1 MLCKNVRLSSCQT
14 IDTHST
20 IDRSNIKISF
30 FLKRPENDRLSNKE
44 YIILLVEPSVKLSL
58 KYTDNSGS

>member
-1 MLCKNVRLSSCQT
+1 MQKRQIIKLSDYRYTFDYRQVKYQ
-14 IDTHST
+14 
-20 IDRSNIKISF
+20 NIF
-30 FLKRPENDRLSNKE
+30 FFKRPENDRLSDKE